1 MIEEQM
7 PADENRFGT
16 GLDDV
21 GAFIRRHA
29 LRLAVFTTIGASAAF
44 AATFIM
50 RPLWQAQVTVQNGQ
64 LYWMTSTGP
73 TMVNIEPPARTV
85 DRLKVATFQ
94 DTVLKQLKLPLNE
107 GVSPETDLIRR
118 SFEVRLLRNSDL
130 IELAVRGYSPADASH
145 VLQQYVRNL
154 AEEHASLAKP
164 TLDRLSEDMRQ
175 VEADLSG
182 ARARQAELERREQ
195 ERSRTSIAGKF
206 SENVLLDNMVNSTA
220 ADIRLLQQ
228 RKNTLQ
234 EQLNPERT
242 FNTRVIGETVVSRD
256 PVFPKRPLFAVSGGL
271 IGLVLGLIYCALRGD
286 RIKSHRR
293 KM

>member
-7 PADENRFGT
+7 HADENRFGT

-29 LRLAVFTTIGASAAF
+29 LKLAAFTTIGAGAAF
-44 AATFIM
+44 AATFMM
-50 RPLWQAQVTVQNGQ
+50 RPLWQAQVTVQSGQ
-64 LYWMTSTGP
+64 LYWVTSTGP
-73 TMVNIEPPARTV
+73 TVVNIEPPARTV

-94 DTVLKQLKLPLNE
+94 DTVLKQLKLPLND
-107 GVSPETDLIRR
+107 GMSPETDLIRR

-130 IELAVRGYSPADASH
+130 IELSVRGYSPSDASH
-145 VLQQYVRNL
+145 VLEQYVRNL

-164 TLDRLSEDMRQ
+164 TLDRLSNDMRQ
-175 VEADLSG
+175 VEADLSE

-206 SENVLLDNMVNSTA
+206 SESVLLDSMVSSTA
-220 ADIRLLQQ
+220 SDIRLLQQ

-242 FNTRVIGETVVSRD
+242 FNTRVVGETVVSRA
-256 PVFPKRPLFAVSGGL
+256 PVFPKRSLFSASGG
-271 IGLVLGLIYCALRGD
+271 GHRFVAWVDLR
-286 RIKSHRR
+286 RFA
-293 KM
+293 